1 MHTALSLLQSVPG
14 DMSEIVPSM
23 LFMSGYMG
31 AEDLPLL
38 QSKGITHIVT
48 VSGGIKPKYPHL
60 FEYLVLPIDDQS
72 D

>member
-1 MHTALSLLQSVPG
+1 MHTALTLQTSSFT

-23 LFMSGYMG
+23 LFMSGYIA
-31 AEDLPLL
+31 AEDLSLL
-38 QSKGITHIVT
+38 QSNGITHIVT